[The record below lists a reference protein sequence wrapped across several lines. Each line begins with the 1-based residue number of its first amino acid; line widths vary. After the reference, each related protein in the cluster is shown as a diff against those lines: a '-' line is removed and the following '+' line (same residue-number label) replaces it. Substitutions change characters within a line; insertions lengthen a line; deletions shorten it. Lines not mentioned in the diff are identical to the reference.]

1 MKNKVVPFKAPE
13 DLPFSMLQRLTEAG
27 KKYDLES
34 IYPFSVKEI
43 IVAEWVS
50 LKCRYGCSRYN
61 RSWCCPPATPGPDK
75 VRQILSEYS
84 QALLLQSSHYLPQFY
99 RDDDSRKRSTLVRCW
114 KGTVSLERFLFLS
127 GYHKAFSLVGESCAL
142 CKKCVYPSNCRFPQ
156 EKRPSLES
164 FSIDVV
170 GTLQRLGIRSE
181 LANDINE
188 PFTYYAMILVS

>member
-1 MKNKVVPFKAPE
+1 MKHRVVPFKTV
-13 DLPFSMLQRLTEAG
+13 DDFPFSMLQRLKEAG
-27 KKYDLES
+27 NSYGLES
-34 IYPFSVKEI
+34 ICPISTKDIV
-43 IVAEWVS
+43 VAEWVS
-50 LKCRYGCSRYN
+50 LKCLYGCSRYN

-114 KGTVSLERFLFLS
+114 KGTVSLERLLFLA

-142 CKKCVYPSNCRFPQ
+142 CKKCVYPANCRFPQ
-156 EKRPSLES
+156 EKRPSLEA

-170 GTLQRLGIRSE
+170 GTLHGLGIQPQVAS
-181 LANDINE
+181 NIKQ
-188 PFTYYAMILVS
+188 PFTYYAIILVS

>member
-1 MKNKVVPFKAPE
+1 MKNKVVPFKASG
-13 DLPFSMLQRLTEAG
+13 DLPFSMLQRLTETG

-75 VRQILSEYS
+75 VRQILAEYS

-99 RDDDSRKRSTLVRCW
+99 RDDSRKRSTLVRCW
-114 KGTVSLERFLFLS
+114 KGTVSLERLLFLS

-170 GTLQRLGIRSE
+170 GTLHRLGIRSE
-181 LANDINE
+181 LASDINE
-188 PFTYYAMILVS
+188 PFTYYAVILVS

>member
-1 MKNKVVPFKAPE
+1 MENKVVPFKTAG
-13 DLPFSMLQRLTEAG
+13 DLPFAMLQRLKEAG
-27 KKYDLES
+27 KNYGMES
-34 IYPFSVKEI
+34 IHPFSTEDI

-50 LKCRYGCSRYN
+50 LKCLYGCSRYN

-75 VRQILSEYS
+75 VRQILAEYS

-114 KGTVSLERFLFLS
+114 KGTVGLERLLFLS

-170 GTLQRLGIRSE
+170 GTLQRLGI
-181 LANDINE
+181 E
-188 PFTYYAMILVS
+188 PKVASDVKEAFKYYAVILVA